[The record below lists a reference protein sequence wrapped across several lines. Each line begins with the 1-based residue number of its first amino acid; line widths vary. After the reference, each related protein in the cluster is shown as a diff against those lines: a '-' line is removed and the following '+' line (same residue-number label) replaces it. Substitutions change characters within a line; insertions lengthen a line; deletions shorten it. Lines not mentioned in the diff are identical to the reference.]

1 MGRALLICLAGA
13 LGTGARY
20 GAALASVRL
29 FGAGIPWGTLFV
41 NVVGSFLLAAI
52 AVLGAQSGGLSPTAK
67 LVFGTGFCGGFT
79 TYSAFNQE
87 TFTYLQDGAVGRA
100 ALYVVGTV
108 AVCLLAGLAGW
119 GLASWA
125 VAR

>member
-13 LGTGARY
+13 LGTAARY

-52 AVLGAQSGGLSPTAK
+52 AVIAAHTGGLSPTAK

-87 TFTYLQDGAVGRA
+87 TLTYLQEGAVGRA
-100 ALYVVGTV
+100 SVYVLGTLL
-108 AVCLLAGLAGW
+108 VCLLAGLAGW
-119 GLASWA
+119 SLASWA
-125 VAR
+125 IAR